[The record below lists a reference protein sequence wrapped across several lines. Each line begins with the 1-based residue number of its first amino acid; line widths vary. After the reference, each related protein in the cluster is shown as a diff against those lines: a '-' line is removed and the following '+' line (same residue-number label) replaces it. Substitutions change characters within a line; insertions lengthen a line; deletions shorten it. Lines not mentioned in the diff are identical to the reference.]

1 MKRKLMKNS
10 NVTTAIL
17 GASNTNHLKENL
29 KAIDDLVLLDED
41 VLEKIES
48 IFKTSPRPEETFR

>member
-1 MKRKLMKNS
+1 LKNS

-41 VLEKIES
+41 ALEKIES